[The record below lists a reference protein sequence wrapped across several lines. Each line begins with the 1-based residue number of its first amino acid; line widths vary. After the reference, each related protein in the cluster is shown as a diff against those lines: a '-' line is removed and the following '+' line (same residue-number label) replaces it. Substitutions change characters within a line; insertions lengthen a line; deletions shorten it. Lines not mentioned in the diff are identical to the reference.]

1 MKTFKDEYKEKMTEH
16 TKTDKQSVLDK
27 KDIKLLTLNEAD
39 LTRADILKMHVKNY
53 HELGPRQR
61 RQVFEKIQ
69 NQRAMHART
78 VFLKELNVIGWQF
91 KNKTQN
97 PDPVKASLEQ
107 VS

>member
-1 MKTFKDEYKEKMTEH
+1 MKVFRDDYTERVDEHNKL
-16 TKTDKQSVLDK
+16 DKQTVLDK
-27 KDIKLLTLNEAD
+27 KDIKLLALNESD
-39 LTRADILKMHVKNY
+39 LTRADILKMHVKNL
-53 HELGPRQR
+53 HELGPRQK

-69 NQRAMHART
+69 NQRAMHARK